1 MDLLWFSDLLAL
13 QATEHFSLA
22 MRKCNVS
29 QPDWNIKMS
38 INLIRTTSAQD
49 PHPVQIWDHVRQH
62 HTPDTSTPTAPVTHH
77 PLTY

>member
-13 QATEHFSLA
+13 QATEYFSLA

-29 QPDWNIKMS
+29 QPDWDIKMS
-38 INLIRTTSAQD
+38 INLLSTTSAQD
-49 PHPVQIWDHVRQH
+49 RHHVQIRDHVRQH
-62 HTPDTSTPTAPVTHH
+62 HTPDTATPATPVIHH